1 MNVALAS
8 RPAVLTIDAD
18 EPFVTLDGVTKVFG
32 KGKRSVSALDNVSLE
47 LVKGEFVCIL
57 GASGCG
63 KSTLLSLVAGL
74 DKPTSGTIEIA
85 DGRPAVM
92 FQEPALLP
100 WLTVR
105 RNVELPMRLHKVDTD
120 ERNKT
125 VNRLLSMV
133 GLIDFADHRPHQ
145 LSGGMRQ
152 RCALARAL
160 AQDSELL
167 LMDEPFA
174 ALDALTRDQLHD
186 DLNRIWQETGKT
198 IIFVTH
204 NVREAVRLGDRVVLM
219 TPRPGRV
226 AQIWDVEIARPRE
239 LELVRGGGPCARDH
253 SAVAR
258 GSERQWNG
266 IGCRRSFAP
275 HGRGFWPS
283 FSWSASGSCLS
294 CWACSPS
301 AAKRCLA
308 QETPSVRSAI

>member
-1 MNVALAS
+1 MTVALFR
-8 RPAVLTIDAD
+8 RPAVLTVEADDA
-18 EPFVTLDGVTKVFG
+18 FVTLEGVTKVFG
-32 KGKRSVSALDNVSLE
+32 HGKRAMTALENVSLE
-47 LVKGEFVCIL
+47 MARGEFVCVL

-63 KSTLLSLVAGL
+63 KSTLLSLIAGL
-74 DKPTSGTIEIA
+74 DKVTSGTIEIA

-105 RNVELPMRLHKVDTD
+105 RNVELPMRIHNLETD
-120 ERNKT
+120 QRNQT

-152 RCALARAL
+152 RSALARAL
-160 AQDSELL
+160 AQESELL

-219 TPRPGRV
+219 TPRPGRI
-226 AQIWDVEIARPRE
+226 AQIWDVDIVRPRE
-239 LELVRGGGPCARDH
+239 LD
-253 SAVAR
+253 
-258 GSERQWNG
+258 
-266 IGCRRSFAP
+266 SFEVSGLA
-275 HGRGFWPS
+275 HEITQRLRAGA
-283 FSWSASGSCLS
+283 ASDG
-294 CWACSPS
+294 A
-301 AAKRCLA
+301 
-308 QETPSVRSAI
+308 E

>member
-1 MNVALAS
+1 MNIALAP
-8 RPAVLTIDAD
+8 RPATLTLEAG
-18 EPFVTLDGVTKVFG
+18 EPFVTLDGVAKVYG
-32 KGKRSVSALDNVSLE
+32 HGKRAVTALENVSLE
-47 LVKGEFVCIL
+47 MGKGEFVCIL

-74 DKPTSGTIEIA
+74 DTVTSGTIEIA

-105 RNVELPMRLHKVDTD
+105 RNVELPMRLHKVDPE

-125 VNRLLSMV
+125 VNRLLAMV
-133 GLIDFADHRPHQ
+133 GLIDFAEHRPHQ

-160 AQDSELL
+160 AQDAELL

-226 AQIWDVEIARPRE
+226 AHVWDVDIARPRE
-239 LELVRGGGPCARDH
+239 LDSYEVSGLAHEITAQLRAGAAG
-253 SAVAR
+253 
-258 GSERQWNG
+258 NG
-266 IGCRRSFAP
+266 A
-275 HGRGFWPS
+275 
-283 FSWSASGSCLS
+283 
-294 CWACSPS
+294 
-301 AAKRCLA
+301 
-308 QETPSVRSAI
+308 

>member
-1 MNVALAS
+1 MNLALAR
-8 RPAVLTIDAD
+8 RPAVLTLSAD
-18 EPFVTLDGVTKVFG
+18 DSFVTIDQVTKVFG
-32 KGKRSVSALDNVSLE
+32 QGKSAMTALENVSLE
-47 LVKGEFVCIL
+47 MAKGEFVCIL

-74 DKPTSGTIEIA
+74 DKVTSGTIEIA

-105 RNVELPMRLHKVDTD
+105 RNVELPMRVRKVDTAQ
-120 ERNKT
+120 RNQT
-125 VNRLLSMV
+125 VNRLLAMV
-133 GLIDFADHRPHQ
+133 GLIDFTDHRPHQ

-226 AQIWDVEIARPRE
+226 AQIWDVDITRPRE
-239 LELVRGGGPCARDH
+239 LD
-253 SAVAR
+253 
-258 GSERQWNG
+258 
-266 IGCRRSFAP
+266 SFEVSGLA
-275 HGRGFWPS
+275 HEITGRLRAEA
-283 FSWSASGSCLS
+283 ASN
-294 CWACSPS
+294 
-301 AAKRCLA
+301 AA
-308 QETPSVRSAI
+308 E

>member
-1 MNVALAS
+1 MNVALAP
-8 RPAVLTIDAD
+8 RPSVVALEA

-32 KGKRSVSALDNVSLE
+32 HGKRAMTALENVSLE
-47 LVKGEFVCIL
+47 MAKGEFVCIL

-63 KSTLLSLVAGL
+63 KSTLLSLIAGL
-74 DKPTSGTIEIA
+74 DKVTSGTIEIA

-105 RNVELPMRLHKVDTD
+105 RNVELPMRIHNIDPD
-120 ERNKT
+120 QRNQT

-160 AQDSELL
+160 AQQSELL

-174 ALDALTRDQLHD
+174 ALDALTRDSLHD

-226 AQIWDVEIARPRE
+226 AQIWDVEIERPRE
-239 LELVRGGGPCARDH
+239 LDSFEVSGLAHEITMRLRAG
-253 SAVAR
+253 AV
-258 GSERQWNG
+258 SNG
-266 IGCRRSFAP
+266 T
-275 HGRGFWPS
+275 
-283 FSWSASGSCLS
+283 
-294 CWACSPS
+294 
-301 AAKRCLA
+301 
-308 QETPSVRSAI
+308 Q

>member
-1 MNVALAS
+1 MNIALAP
-8 RPAVLTIDAD
+8 RPAVLTLETDD
-18 EPFVTLDGVTKVFG
+18 PFVALSGVTKVFG
-32 KGKRSVSALDNVSLE
+32 QGKRAMMALENVSLE
-47 LVKGEFVCIL
+47 VAKGEFVCIL
-57 GASGCG
+57 GTSGCG
-63 KSTLLSLVAGL
+63 KSTLLSLIAGL
-74 DKPTSGTIEIA
+74 DKVTSGTIDIA

-105 RNVELPMRLHKVDTD
+105 RNVELPMRVHKVDPD
-120 ERNKT
+120 QRNQT
-125 VNRLLSMV
+125 VNRLLAMV

-174 ALDALTRDQLHD
+174 ALDALTRDSLHD

-204 NVREAVRLGDRVVLM
+204 NVREAVRLGDRVLLM

-226 AQIWDVEIARPRE
+226 AQIWDVDIVRPRE
-239 LELVRGGGPCARDH
+239 LDSFEVSGLAHEITARLRAG
-253 SAVAR
+253 AV
-258 GSERQWNG
+258 SNG
-266 IGCRRSFAP
+266 T
-275 HGRGFWPS
+275 
-283 FSWSASGSCLS
+283 
-294 CWACSPS
+294 
-301 AAKRCLA
+301 
-308 QETPSVRSAI
+308 E

>member
-1 MNVALAS
+1 MNVALAP
-8 RPAVLTIDAD
+8 RPSVVTLEAD
-18 EPFVTLDGVTKVFG
+18 EPFVTLEGVTKVFG
-32 KGKRSVSALDNVSLE
+32 QGKRSMTALENVSLE
-47 LVKGEFVCIL
+47 LTKGEFVCIL

-74 DKPTSGTIEIA
+74 DKVTSGTIEIA

-105 RNVELPMRLHKVDTD
+105 RNVELPIRLHKVDSD
-120 ERNKT
+120 ERNQT

-226 AQIWDVEIARPRE
+226 ANIWDVDIARPRE
-239 LELVRGGGPCARDH
+239 LDSYEV
-253 SAVAR
+253 
-258 GSERQWNG
+258 
-266 IGCRRSFAP
+266 
-275 HGRGFWPS
+275 
-283 FSWSASGSCLS
+283 SGL
-294 CWACSPS
+294 AHEITTQLRAG
-301 AAKRCLA
+301 AAGNA
-308 QETPSVRSAI
+308 AE

>member
-1 MNVALAS
+1 MNLALAR
-8 RPAVLTIDAD
+8 RPAVLTIEPD
-18 EPFVTLDGVTKVFG
+18 EAFVTLDSVTKVFG
-32 KGKRSVSALDNVSLE
+32 GGKRSTTALENVSLE
-47 LVKGEFVCIL
+47 LNKGEFVCIL

-63 KSTLLSLVAGL
+63 KSTLLSLIAGL
-74 DKPTSGTIEIA
+74 DKVTSCTISIA
-85 DGRPAVM
+85 DGRPALM

-105 RNVELPMRLHKVDTD
+105 RNVELPLRIHKIEPL
-120 ERNKT
+120 ERNRT
-125 VNRLLSMV
+125 VNRLLAMV

-160 AQDSELL
+160 AQESELL

-198 IIFVTH
+198 VIFVTH

-226 AQIWDVEIARPRE
+226 AQMWDVDITRPRE
-239 LELVRGGGPCARDH
+239 LDSLEVAGLAHEITMRLRAG
-253 SAVAR
+253 AV
-258 GSERQWNG
+258 SNG
-266 IGCRRSFAP
+266 A
-275 HGRGFWPS
+275 
-283 FSWSASGSCLS
+283 
-294 CWACSPS
+294 
-301 AAKRCLA
+301 
-308 QETPSVRSAI
+308 E

>member
-1 MNVALAS
+1 MNIALAP
-8 RPAVLTIDAD
+8 RPAILTLEAD
-18 EPFVTLDGVTKVFG
+18 EPFVTLDGVAKVYG
-32 KGKRSVSALDNVSLE
+32 HGKRAVTALENVSLE
-47 LVKGEFVCIL
+47 MGKGEFVCIL

-74 DKPTSGTIEIA
+74 DTVTSGTIEIA

-105 RNVELPMRLHKVDTD
+105 RNVELPMRLHKVDPE

-125 VNRLLSMV
+125 VNRLLAMV
-133 GLIDFADHRPHQ
+133 GLIDFAEHRPHQ

-160 AQDSELL
+160 AQDAELL

-226 AQIWDVEIARPRE
+226 AHVWDVDIARPRE
-239 LELVRGGGPCARDH
+239 LDSYEVSGLAHEITAQLRAGAAG
-253 SAVAR
+253 
-258 GSERQWNG
+258 NG
-266 IGCRRSFAP
+266 A
-275 HGRGFWPS
+275 
-283 FSWSASGSCLS
+283 
-294 CWACSPS
+294 
-301 AAKRCLA
+301 
-308 QETPSVRSAI
+308 

>member
-1 MNVALAS
+1 MSVALAP
-8 RPAVLTIDAD
+8 RPSLVPSDAD
-18 EPFVTLDGVTKVFG
+18 EAFVTLDGVTKVFG
-32 KGKRSVSALDNVSLE
+32 HGRKSMTALENVSLE
-47 LVKGEFVCIL
+47 MSKGEFVCIL

-105 RNVELPMRLHKVDTD
+105 RNVELPLRLHKVAAQQ
-120 ERNKT
+120 RNET
-125 VNRLLSMV
+125 VNHLLSMV

-152 RCALARAL
+152 RCALARSL

-226 AQIWDVEIARPRE
+226 ARIWDVDIARPRE
-239 LELVRGGGPCARDH
+239 LDSFEVSGLAHEITMQLRAGAPG
-253 SAVAR
+253 
-258 GSERQWNG
+258 NG
-266 IGCRRSFAP
+266 V
-275 HGRGFWPS
+275 
-283 FSWSASGSCLS
+283 
-294 CWACSPS
+294 
-301 AAKRCLA
+301 
-308 QETPSVRSAI
+308 E

>member
-1 MNVALAS
+1 MSVVLAPRPLVLSIDAGDAFVAL
-8 RPAVLTIDAD
+8 
-18 EPFVTLDGVTKVFG
+18 EGVTKVFG
-32 KGKRSVSALDNVSLE
+32 HGRRTTTALENVSLDIA
-47 LVKGEFVCIL
+47 KGEFLCIL

-74 DKPTSGTIEIA
+74 DTVTSGSIRIA

-105 RNVELPMRLHKVDTD
+105 RNVELPMRLHKLDT
-120 ERNKT
+120 ERRNQT
-125 VNRLLSMV
+125 VNRLLAMV

-226 AQIWDVEIARPRE
+226 AQTWEVDIVRPRE
-239 LELVRGGGPCARDH
+239 LDSFEVSGLAHEITERLRAG
-253 SAVAR
+253 AVTD
-258 GSERQWNG
+258 GTQ
-266 IGCRRSFAP
+266 
-275 HGRGFWPS
+275 
-283 FSWSASGSCLS
+283 
-294 CWACSPS
+294 
-301 AAKRCLA
+301 
-308 QETPSVRSAI
+308 

>member
-1 MNVALAS
+1 MNVALAP
-8 RPAVLTIDAD
+8 RPSVVPREPD
-18 EPFVTLDGVTKVFG
+18 EAFVTLDGVTKVFG
-32 KGKRSVSALDNVSLE
+32 HGKKSTLALDNVSLE
-47 LVKGEFVCIL
+47 MSKGEFVCIL

-105 RNVELPMRLHKVDTD
+105 RNVELPMRIHKESTAQ
-120 ERNKT
+120 RNQT
-125 VNRLLSMV
+125 TNRLLSMV

-198 IIFVTH
+198 VIFVTH

-226 AQIWDVEIARPRE
+226 AQIWNVEIARPRE
-239 LELVRGGGPCARDH
+239 LDSFEVSGLAHEITTQLRAGAP
-253 SAVAR
+253 S
-258 GSERQWNG
+258 NG
-266 IGCRRSFAP
+266 V
-275 HGRGFWPS
+275 
-283 FSWSASGSCLS
+283 
-294 CWACSPS
+294 
-301 AAKRCLA
+301 
-308 QETPSVRSAI
+308 E

>member
-1 MNVALAS
+1 MNLALAR
-8 RPAVLTIDAD
+8 RPAVLTIESDD
-18 EPFVTLDGVTKVFG
+18 TFVTLDGVTKVFG
-32 KGKRSVSALDNVSLE
+32 TGKRSTTALENVSLE
-47 LVKGEFVCIL
+47 LNKGEFVCIL

-74 DKPTSGTIEIA
+74 DKVTAGTIHIA

-105 RNVELPMRLHKVDTD
+105 RNVELPMRIHKLDTD
-120 ERNKT
+120 ERNRT
-125 VNRLLSMV
+125 VNSLLAMV

-160 AQDSELL
+160 AQESELL

-198 IIFVTH
+198 IMFVTH

-226 AQIWDVEIARPRE
+226 AQMWDVDITRPRE
-239 LELVRGGGPCARDH
+239 LDSFEVSGLAHEITMQLRAG
-253 SAVAR
+253 AV
-258 GSERQWNG
+258 SNG
-266 IGCRRSFAP
+266 T
-275 HGRGFWPS
+275 
-283 FSWSASGSCLS
+283 
-294 CWACSPS
+294 
-301 AAKRCLA
+301 
-308 QETPSVRSAI
+308 E

>member
-1 MNVALAS
+1 MNIALFP
-8 RPAVLTIDAD
+8 RPAVLTLEVD

-32 KGKRSVSALDNVSLE
+32 NGKRSTTALENVSLE
-47 LVKGEFVCIL
+47 LDKGEFVCIL

-63 KSTLLSLVAGL
+63 KSTLLSLIAGL
-74 DKPTSGTIEIA
+74 DKVTSGTIHIA

-105 RNVELPMRLHKVDTD
+105 RNVELPMRIHRSDPD
-120 ERNKT
+120 ERNQR
-125 VNRLLSMV
+125 VNRLLAMV

-160 AQDSELL
+160 AQESELL

-204 NVREAVRLGDRVVLM
+204 NVRGAVRLGDRVVLM

-226 AQIWDVEIARPRE
+226 AQMWDVDITRPRE
-239 LELVRGGGPCARDH
+239 LDSFEVSGLAHEITTRLRAG
-253 SAVAR
+253 AV
-258 GSERQWNG
+258 SNG
-266 IGCRRSFAP
+266 A
-275 HGRGFWPS
+275 
-283 FSWSASGSCLS
+283 
-294 CWACSPS
+294 
-301 AAKRCLA
+301 
-308 QETPSVRSAI
+308 E

>member
-1 MNVALAS
+1 MNLALAP
-8 RPAVLTIDAD
+8 RPSVVTLEAGDA
-18 EPFVTLDGVTKVFG
+18 FVTLDGVTKVFG
-32 KGKRSVSALDNVSLE
+32 HGKGATTALEDVTLE
-47 LVKGEFVCIL
+47 LSKGEFVCIL

-105 RNVELPMRLHKVDTD
+105 RNVELPMRVHNVDAD
-120 ERNKT
+120 ERNIRA
-125 VNRLLSMV
+125 NRLLSMV

-152 RCALARAL
+152 RAALARAL

-174 ALDALTRDQLHD
+174 ALDAITRDQLHD

-226 AQIWDVEIARPRE
+226 AQIWDVEIERPRE
-239 LELVRGGGPCARDH
+239 LDSFEVSGLAHEITMRLRAGA
-253 SAVAR
+253 
-258 GSERQWNG
+258 NG
-266 IGCRRSFAP
+266 N
-275 HGRGFWPS
+275 
-283 FSWSASGSCLS
+283 
-294 CWACSPS
+294 
-301 AAKRCLA
+301 AA
-308 QETPSVRSAI
+308 E

>member
-1 MNVALAS
+1 MNLALAR
-8 RPAVLTIDAD
+8 RPALVPVASDDDA
-18 EPFVTLDGVTKVFG
+18 FVTLSGVTKVFRHG
-32 KGKRSVSALDNVSLE
+32 KTTTTALQDVSLE
-47 LVKGEFVCIL
+47 LTKGEFVCIL

-63 KSTLLSLVAGL
+63 KSTLLSLIAGL
-74 DKPTSGTIEIA
+74 DKVTEGTIEIA

-105 RNVELPMRLHKVDTD
+105 RNVELPMRLHKVDPD
-120 ERNKT
+120 ERNKRA
-125 VNRLLSMV
+125 NRLLSMV
-133 GLIDFADHRPHQ
+133 GLIDFAEHRPHQ

-152 RCALARAL
+152 RCALARSL

-186 DLNRIWQETGKT
+186 DLNRIWEETGKT

-226 AQIWDVEIARPRE
+226 AQIWDVDIERPRE
-239 LELVRGGGPCARDH
+239 LDSFEVSGLAHEITTRLRAGA
-253 SAVAR
+253 AN
-258 GSERQWNG
+258 NG
-266 IGCRRSFAP
+266 T
-275 HGRGFWPS
+275 
-283 FSWSASGSCLS
+283 
-294 CWACSPS
+294 
-301 AAKRCLA
+301 
-308 QETPSVRSAI
+308 E

>member
-1 MNVALAS
+1 MNLALAR
-8 RPAVLTIDAD
+8 RPAVLTLSSDD
-18 EPFVTLDGVTKVFG
+18 PFVTLDQVTKVFG
-32 KGKRSVSALDNVSLE
+32 QGKSAMTALENVSLE
-47 LVKGEFVCIL
+47 MAKGEFVCIL

-74 DKPTSGTIEIA
+74 DKVTSGTIEIA
-85 DGRPAVM
+85 DGRPAFM

-105 RNVELPMRLHKVDTD
+105 RNVELPMRVRKVDTAQ
-120 ERNKT
+120 RNQT
-125 VNRLLSMV
+125 VNRLLAMV

-160 AQDSELL
+160 AQDAELL

-226 AQIWDVEIARPRE
+226 AQIWDVDITRPRE
-239 LELVRGGGPCARDH
+239 LD
-253 SAVAR
+253 
-258 GSERQWNG
+258 
-266 IGCRRSFAP
+266 SFEVSGLA
-275 HGRGFWPS
+275 HEITGRLRAEA
-283 FSWSASGSCLS
+283 ASY
-294 CWACSPS
+294 
-301 AAKRCLA
+301 AA
-308 QETPSVRSAI
+308 E

>member
-1 MNVALAS
+1 MNLALAP
-8 RPAVLTIDAD
+8 RPSVVKLEAGSA
-18 EPFVTLDGVTKVFG
+18 FVTLNGVTKVFG
-32 KGKRSVSALDNVSLE
+32 HGKSATTALENVTLE
-47 LVKGEFVCIL
+47 LSKGEFVCIL

-105 RNVELPMRLHKVDTD
+105 RNVELPLRIHKVDT
-120 ERNKT
+120 EQRNKT

-160 AQDSELL
+160 AQESELL

-174 ALDALTRDQLHD
+174 ALDAITRDQLHH

-226 AQIWDVEIARPRE
+226 AQTWEVDIPRPRE
-239 LELVRGGGPCARDH
+239 LDSFEVSGLASEITGRLRAGGA
-253 SAVAR
+253 S
-258 GSERQWNG
+258 NG
-266 IGCRRSFAP
+266 T
-275 HGRGFWPS
+275 
-283 FSWSASGSCLS
+283 
-294 CWACSPS
+294 
-301 AAKRCLA
+301 
-308 QETPSVRSAI
+308 E

>member
-1 MNVALAS
+1 MNVALAP
-8 RPAVLTIDAD
+8 RRALLTIEPDDA
-18 EPFVTLDGVTKVFG
+18 FVTLQGVTKVFG
-32 KGKRSVSALDNVSLE
+32 QGKRATTALENLSLDMAR
-47 LVKGEFVCIL
+47 GEFVCIL

-74 DKPTSGTIEIA
+74 DKVTSGTIEIA

-105 RNVELPMRLHKVDTD
+105 RNVELPMRIHKVDTD
-120 ERNKT
+120 ERNVR
-125 VNRLLSMV
+125 VNRLLAMV

-204 NVREAVRLGDRVVLM
+204 NVREAARLGDRVVLM

-226 AQIWDVEIARPRE
+226 AQIWDVDIVRPRE
-239 LELVRGGGPCARDH
+239 LDSLEVAGLAHEITERLRAG
-253 SAVAR
+253 AV
-258 GSERQWNG
+258 SNG
-266 IGCRRSFAP
+266 A
-275 HGRGFWPS
+275 
-283 FSWSASGSCLS
+283 
-294 CWACSPS
+294 
-301 AAKRCLA
+301 
-308 QETPSVRSAI
+308 E

>member
-1 MNVALAS
+1 MNVALAP
-8 RPAVLTIDAD
+8 RPSIVTREA
-18 EPFVTLDGVTKVFG
+18 EPFVTLDGVTKAFG
-32 KGKRSVSALDNVSLE
+32 HGKRAMTALENVSLE
-47 LVKGEFVCIL
+47 MTKGEFVCIL

-63 KSTLLSLVAGL
+63 KSTLLSLIAGL
-74 DKPTSGTIEIA
+74 DKVTSGSIEIA

-105 RNVELPMRLHKVDTD
+105 RNVELPLRLHNMDTD
-120 ERNKT
+120 QRNQT
-125 VNRLLSMV
+125 VNRLLAMV

-160 AQDSELL
+160 AQESELL

-174 ALDALTRDQLHD
+174 ALDALTRDSLHD

-226 AQIWDVEIARPRE
+226 AQIWDVDITRPRE
-239 LELVRGGGPCARDH
+239 LDSFEVSGLAHEITARLR
-253 SAVAR
+253 A
-258 GSERQWNG
+258 G
-266 IGCRRSFAP
+266 
-275 HGRGFWPS
+275 
-283 FSWSASGSCLS
+283 
-294 CWACSPS
+294 
-301 AAKRCLA
+301 AATDGA
-308 QETPSVRSAI
+308 E

>member
-1 MNVALAS
+1 MNVALAP
-8 RPAVLTIDAD
+8 RPSVVALEAG
-18 EPFVTLDGVTKVFG
+18 PFVTLDGVTKVFG
-32 KGKRSVSALDNVSLE
+32 HGKRAMTALENVSLE
-47 LVKGEFVCIL
+47 MARGEFVCIL

-63 KSTLLSLVAGL
+63 KSTLLSLIAGL
-74 DKPTSGTIEIA
+74 DKVTSGTIEIA

-105 RNVELPMRLHKVDTD
+105 RNVELPMRIHNVDPD
-120 ERNKT
+120 QRNQT

-160 AQDSELL
+160 AQESELL

-174 ALDALTRDQLHD
+174 ALDALTRDSLHD

-226 AQIWDVEIARPRE
+226 DKIWDVEIERPRE
-239 LELVRGGGPCARDH
+239 LDSFEVSGLAHEITMRLRAG
-253 SAVAR
+253 AV
-258 GSERQWNG
+258 
-266 IGCRRSFAP
+266 
-275 HGRGFWPS
+275 GRGT
-283 FSWSASGSCLS
+283 
-294 CWACSPS
+294 
-301 AAKRCLA
+301 
-308 QETPSVRSAI
+308 Q

>member
-1 MNVALAS
+1 MNVALAP
-8 RPAVLTIDAD
+8 RPSVVPREAGEA
-18 EPFVTLDGVTKVFG
+18 FVTLDGVTKVFG
-32 KGKRSVSALDNVSLE
+32 NGKKSTLALDNVSLE
-47 LVKGEFVCIL
+47 LSKGEFVCIL

-100 WLTVR
+100 WLSVR
-105 RNVELPMRLHKVDTD
+105 RNVELPMRIHKVDVD

-125 VNRLLSMV
+125 VNHLLTMV

-152 RCALARAL
+152 RSALARAL

-226 AQIWDVEIARPRE
+226 AQIWDVEIPRPRE
-239 LELVRGGGPCARDH
+239 LDSYEVSSLAHEITAQLRAGAAG
-253 SAVAR
+253 
-258 GSERQWNG
+258 NG
-266 IGCRRSFAP
+266 
-275 HGRGFWPS
+275 
-283 FSWSASGSCLS
+283 
-294 CWACSPS
+294 
-301 AAKRCLA
+301 A
-308 QETPSVRSAI
+308 Q

>member
-8 RPAVLTIDAD
+8 RPALLRVEPDDA
-18 EPFVTLDGVTKVFG
+18 FVTLQGVTKVFG
-32 KGKRSVSALDNVSLE
+32 GGRRSFTALQEVSLE
-47 LVKGEFVCIL
+47 VARGEFLCIL
-57 GASGCG
+57 GTSGCG
-63 KSTLLSLVAGL
+63 KSTLLSVIAGL
-74 DKPTSGTIEIA
+74 DHATSGTIEIA

-92 FQEPALLP
+92 FQDPGLLP

-105 RNVELPMRLHKVDTD
+105 RNVELPMRIHKVDSG
-120 ERNKT
+120 ERDKT
-125 VNRLLSMV
+125 VNRLLAMV
-133 GLIDFADHRPHQ
+133 GLIDFAEGRPHQ

-174 ALDALTRDQLHD
+174 ALDAITRDQLHD

-226 AQIWDVEIARPRE
+226 DQIWEVDITRPRE
-239 LELVRGGGPCARDH
+239 LDSIEVAGLATEITARLR
-253 SAVAR
+253 AGAA
-258 GSERQWNG
+258 GNG
-266 IGCRRSFAP
+266 T
-275 HGRGFWPS
+275 H
-283 FSWSASGSCLS
+283 
-294 CWACSPS
+294 
-301 AAKRCLA
+301 
-308 QETPSVRSAI
+308 

>member
-1 MNVALAS
+1 MNIALFP
-8 RPAVLTIDAD
+8 RPAVLTLDVD

-32 KGKRSVSALDNVSLE
+32 HGKRAVTALENVSLE
-47 LVKGEFVCIL
+47 LEKGEFVCIL

-63 KSTLLSLVAGL
+63 KSTLLSLIAGL
-74 DKPTSGTIEIA
+74 DTVTSGSIRTA
-85 DGRPAVM
+85 DGRPALM

-105 RNVELPMRLHKVDTD
+105 RNVELPMRIHRMDTD
-120 ERNKT
+120 QRNKT
-125 VNRLLSMV
+125 VNRLLAMV

-160 AQDSELL
+160 AQESELL

-226 AQIWDVEIARPRE
+226 AQIWDVDIVRPRE
-239 LELVRGGGPCARDH
+239 LDSFEVSGLAHEITGRLRAG
-253 SAVAR
+253 AV
-258 GSERQWNG
+258 GDG
-266 IGCRRSFAP
+266 
-275 HGRGFWPS
+275 
-283 FSWSASGSCLS
+283 
-294 CWACSPS
+294 
-301 AAKRCLA
+301 A
-308 QETPSVRSAI
+308 Q

>member
-1 MNVALAS
+1 MNVALAP
-8 RPAVLTIDAD
+8 RPSVVTLEAD
-18 EPFVTLDGVTKVFG
+18 PFVTLNGVTKVFG
-32 KGKRSVSALDNVSLE
+32 HGKRAMTALEDVSLE
-47 LVKGEFVCIL
+47 MARGEFVCVL

-63 KSTLLSLVAGL
+63 KSTLLSLIAGL
-74 DKPTSGTIEIA
+74 DRVTSGAIEIA

-105 RNVELPMRLHKVDTD
+105 RNVELPMRIHNLDPDQRSQTA
-120 ERNKT
+120 
-125 VNRLLSMV
+125 NRLLSMV

-174 ALDALTRDQLHD
+174 ALDALTRDSLHD

-226 AQIWDVEIARPRE
+226 AQIWDVDIVRPRE
-239 LELVRGGGPCARDH
+239 LDSFEVAGLAHEITAQLRAG
-253 SAVAR
+253 AVID
-258 GSERQWNG
+258 G
-266 IGCRRSFAP
+266 
-275 HGRGFWPS
+275 
-283 FSWSASGSCLS
+283 
-294 CWACSPS
+294 
-301 AAKRCLA
+301 AK
-308 QETPSVRSAI
+308 